1 MLCRKQPVFHTM
13 AGRMLKRVRRPTHD
27 HTTKGRPMMK
37 HMKTRLTALFAA
49 AAMALSLAGCGSA
62 ASSTASASAAA
73 SGSGQQAD
81 YTVGIL
87 QYTSHSSLDEIAAA
101 IQSELEQQA
110 QAAGVTISV
119 ELKNGQGDA
128 ATINDICK
136 MFVSDGVDLIIPIAT
151 PAATAAAAAVQ
162 GTDIPLVYSA
172 VTDPVEAQLAQ
183 SMEAPGENMTG
194 TSDYIDTAKILDL
207 VLANN
212 PDTKT
217 LGLIYNLGETNS
229 ATTIEDLRPVL
240 EEKGIQAVES
250 TVTTPGEVQMAA
262 QNLISQ
268 GVDAI
273 FVPIDNTVASAMSVL
288 ADEAIKGGVP
298 VYTAADS
305 MVRDGGLATTGVN
318 YTKLGELTA
327 QMAVQVLQGEDPATM
342 PVQVL
347 NDGIVTANTTTAAAL
362 GIDPDVFDLSGEGYV
377 SVE

>member
-1 MLCRKQPVFHTM
+1 
-13 AGRMLKRVRRPTHD
+13 
-27 HTTKGRPMMK
+27 MMK
-37 HMKTRLTALFAA
+37 TMKTRLTALFAA
-49 AAMALSLAGCGSA
+49 AAMGLSLAGCGSA
-62 ASSTASASAAA
+62 ASSASAAA

-110 QAAGVTISV
+110 LAAGVTIRV

-136 MFVSDGVDLIIPIAT
+136 MFVSDKVDLIIPIAT

-172 VTDPVEAQLAQ
+172 VTDPVAAQLAQ

-229 ATTIEDLRPVL
+229 AATIEALRPVL

-262 QNLISQ
+262 QNLVSK

-305 MVRDGGLATTGVN
+305 LVRDGGLATTGVN

-327 QMAVQVLQGEDPATM
+327 QMAVQVLQGEEPATM

-347 NDGIVTANTTTAAAL
+347 NDGIVTVNTTTAKAL
-362 GIDPDVFDLSGEGYV
+362 GIDPNVFDLTGEGYV

>member
-1 MLCRKQPVFHTM
+1 
-13 AGRMLKRVRRPTHD
+13 
-27 HTTKGRPMMK
+27 MMK
-37 HMKTRLTALFAA
+37 TMKTRLTALFAA
-49 AAMALSLAGCGSA
+49 AAMGLSLAGCGSA
-62 ASSTASASAAA
+62 ASSASAAA

-110 QAAGVTISV
+110 LAAGVTIRV

-136 MFVSDGVDLIIPIAT
+136 MFVSDKVDLIIPIAT

-172 VTDPVEAQLAQ
+172 VTDPVAAQLAQ

-229 ATTIEDLRPVL
+229 AATIEALRPVL

-262 QNLISQ
+262 QNLVSK

-305 MVRDGGLATTGVN
+305 LVRDGGLATTGVN

-327 QMAVQVLQGEDPATM
+327 QLAVQVLQGEEPATM

-347 NDGIVTANTTTAAAL
+347 NDGIVTVNTTTAKAL
-362 GIDPDVFDLSGEGYV
+362 GIDPNVFDLTGEGYV

>member
-1 MLCRKQPVFHTM
+1 
-13 AGRMLKRVRRPTHD
+13 
-27 HTTKGRPMMK
+27 MMK

-62 ASSTASASAAA
+62 ASSTSSASAAA

-110 QAAGVTISV
+110 QAAGVSISV

-240 EEKGIQAVES
+240 EKKGIQAVES

-262 QNLISQ
+262 QNLLSQ

-347 NDGIVTANTTTAAAL
+347 NDGIVTVNTTTAAAL

>member
-1 MLCRKQPVFHTM
+1 
-13 AGRMLKRVRRPTHD
+13 
-27 HTTKGRPMMK
+27 MMK
-37 HMKTRLTALFAA
+37 TMKTRLTALFAA
-49 AAMALSLAGCGSA
+49 AAMGLSLAGCGSA
-62 ASSTASASAAA
+62 ASSASAAA

-110 QAAGVTISV
+110 LAAGVTIRV

-136 MFVSDGVDLIIPIAT
+136 MFVSDKVDLIIPIAT

-172 VTDPVEAQLAQ
+172 VTDPVAAQLAQ

-212 PDTKT
+212 PDTNT

-229 ATTIEDLRPVL
+229 AATIEALRPVL

-262 QNLISQ
+262 QNLVSK

-305 MVRDGGLATTGVN
+305 LVRDGGLATTGVN

-327 QMAVQVLQGEDPATM
+327 QLAVQVLQGEDPATM

-347 NDGIVTANTTTAAAL
+347 NDGIVTVNTTTAKAL
-362 GIDPDVFDLSGEGYV
+362 GIDPNVFDLTGEGYV

>member
-1 MLCRKQPVFHTM
+1 
-13 AGRMLKRVRRPTHD
+13 
-27 HTTKGRPMMK
+27 MMK
-37 HMKTRLTALFAA
+37 TMKTRLTALFAA
-49 AAMALSLAGCGSA
+49 AAMGLSLAGCGSA
-62 ASSTASASAAA
+62 ASATSAAA

-151 PAATAAAAAVQ
+151 PAATAAAAAGQ

-172 VTDPVEAQLAQ
+172 VTDPVAAQLAQ

-229 ATTIEDLRPVL
+229 AATIEALRPVL

-262 QNLISQ
+262 QNLVSK

-305 MVRDGGLATTGVN
+305 LVRDGGLATTGVN

-347 NDGIVTANTTTAAAL
+347 NDGIVTVNTTTAKAL
-362 GIDPDVFDLSGEGYV
+362 GIDPNVFDLTGEGYV

>member
-1 MLCRKQPVFHTM
+1 
-13 AGRMLKRVRRPTHD
+13 
-27 HTTKGRPMMK
+27 MMK
-37 HMKTRLTALFAA
+37 TMKTRLTALFAA
-49 AAMALSLAGCGSA
+49 AAMGLSLAGCGSA
-62 ASSTASASAAA
+62 VSSASAAA

-110 QAAGVTISV
+110 LAAGVTIRV

-136 MFVSDGVDLIIPIAT
+136 MFVSDKVDLIIPIAT

-172 VTDPVEAQLAQ
+172 VTDPVAAQLAQ

-229 ATTIEDLRPVL
+229 AATIEALRPVL

-262 QNLISQ
+262 QNLVSK

-305 MVRDGGLATTGVN
+305 LVRDGGLATTGVN

-347 NDGIVTANTTTAAAL
+347 NDGIVTVNTTTAKAL
-362 GIDPDVFDLSGEGYV
+362 GIDPNVFDLTGEGYV

>member
-1 MLCRKQPVFHTM
+1 
-13 AGRMLKRVRRPTHD
+13 
-27 HTTKGRPMMK
+27 MMK

-136 MFVSDGVDLIIPIAT
+136 MFVSDKVDLIIPIAT

-229 ATTIEDLRPVL
+229 ATTIEALRPVL

-262 QNLISQ
+262 QNLVSK

-347 NDGIVTANTTTAAAL
+347 NDGIVTVNTTTAAAL

>member
-1 MLCRKQPVFHTM
+1 
-13 AGRMLKRVRRPTHD
+13 
-27 HTTKGRPMMK
+27 MMK

-62 ASSTASASAAA
+62 ASSTASVSAAD

-347 NDGIVTANTTTAAAL
+347 NDGIVTVNTTTAAAL

>member
-1 MLCRKQPVFHTM
+1 
-13 AGRMLKRVRRPTHD
+13 
-27 HTTKGRPMMK
+27 MMK

-62 ASSTASASAAA
+62 ASSTSSASAAA

-110 QAAGVTISV
+110 QAAGVTIRV

-240 EEKGIQAVES
+240 EKKGIQAVES

-347 NDGIVTANTTTAAAL
+347 NDGIVTVNTTTAAAL

>member
-1 MLCRKQPVFHTM
+1 
-13 AGRMLKRVRRPTHD
+13 
-27 HTTKGRPMMK
+27 MMK

-136 MFVSDGVDLIIPIAT
+136 MFVSDGVDLIIPTAT

-172 VTDPVEAQLAQ
+172 VTDPVETQLAQ

-288 ADEAIKGGVP
+288 ADEAIKGSVP

-347 NDGIVTANTTTAAAL
+347 NDGIVTVNTTTAAAL

>member
-1 MLCRKQPVFHTM
+1 
-13 AGRMLKRVRRPTHD
+13 
-27 HTTKGRPMMK
+27 MMK

>member
-1 MLCRKQPVFHTM
+1 
-13 AGRMLKRVRRPTHD
+13 
-27 HTTKGRPMMK
+27 MMK
-37 HMKTRLTALFAA
+37 TMKTRLTALFAA
-49 AAMALSLAGCGSA
+49 AAMGLSLAGCGSA
-62 ASSTASASAAA
+62 ASSASAAA

-110 QAAGVTISV
+110 LAAGVTIRV

-136 MFVSDGVDLIIPIAT
+136 MFVSDKVDLIIPIAT

-172 VTDPVEAQLAQ
+172 VTDPVAAQLAQ

-212 PDTKT
+212 PDTNT

-229 ATTIEDLRPVL
+229 AATIEALRPVL

-262 QNLISQ
+262 QNLVSK

-305 MVRDGGLATTGVN
+305 LVRDGGLATTGVN

-347 NDGIVTANTTTAAAL
+347 NDGIVTVNTTTAKAL
-362 GIDPDVFDLSGEGYV
+362 GIDPNMFDLTGEGYV

>member
-1 MLCRKQPVFHTM
+1 
-13 AGRMLKRVRRPTHD
+13 
-27 HTTKGRPMMK
+27 MMK
-37 HMKTRLTALFAA
+37 TMKTRLTALFAA
-49 AAMALSLAGCGSA
+49 AAMGLSLAGCGSA
-62 ASSTASASAAA
+62 ASATSAAA

-110 QAAGVTISV
+110 LAAGVAIRV

-136 MFVSDGVDLIIPIAT
+136 MFVSDKVDLIIPIAT

-172 VTDPVEAQLAQ
+172 VTDPVAAQLAQ

-207 VLANN
+207 MLANN

-229 ATTIEDLRPVL
+229 AATIEALRPVL

-262 QNLISQ
+262 QNLVSK

-305 MVRDGGLATTGVN
+305 LVRDGGLATTGVN

-347 NDGIVTANTTTAAAL
+347 NDGIVTVNTTTAKAL
-362 GIDPDVFDLSGEGYV
+362 GIDPNVFDLTGEGYV

>member
-1 MLCRKQPVFHTM
+1 
-13 AGRMLKRVRRPTHD
+13 
-27 HTTKGRPMMK
+27 MMK

-62 ASSTASASAAA
+62 ASSTASVSAAA

-347 NDGIVTANTTTAAAL
+347 NDGIVTVNTTTAAAL

>member
-1 MLCRKQPVFHTM
+1 
-13 AGRMLKRVRRPTHD
+13 
-27 HTTKGRPMMK
+27 MMK

-110 QAAGVTISV
+110 QAAGVSISV

-347 NDGIVTANTTTAAAL
+347 NDGIVTVNTTTAAAL

>member
-1 MLCRKQPVFHTM
+1 
-13 AGRMLKRVRRPTHD
+13 
-27 HTTKGRPMMK
+27 MMK
-37 HMKTRLTALFAA
+37 TMKTRLTALFAA
-49 AAMALSLAGCGSA
+49 AAMGLSLAGCGSA
-62 ASSTASASAAA
+62 ASSASAAA

-110 QAAGVTISV
+110 LAAGVTIRV

-172 VTDPVEAQLAQ
+172 VTDPVAAQLAQ

-229 ATTIEDLRPVL
+229 AATIEALRPVL

-262 QNLISQ
+262 QNLVSK

-305 MVRDGGLATTGVN
+305 LVRDGGLATTGVN

-347 NDGIVTANTTTAAAL
+347 NDGIVTVNTTTAKAL
-362 GIDPDVFDLSGEGYV
+362 GIDPNVFDLTGEGYV

>member
-1 MLCRKQPVFHTM
+1 
-13 AGRMLKRVRRPTHD
+13 
-27 HTTKGRPMMK
+27 MMK
-37 HMKTRLTALFAA
+37 TMKTRLTALFAA
-49 AAMALSLAGCGSA
+49 AAMGLSLAGCGSA
-62 ASSTASASAAA
+62 ASSASAAA

-110 QAAGVTISV
+110 LAAGVTISV

-136 MFVSDGVDLIIPIAT
+136 MFVSDKVDLIIPIAT

-172 VTDPVEAQLAQ
+172 VTDPVAAQLAQ

-229 ATTIEDLRPVL
+229 AATIEALRPVL

-262 QNLISQ
+262 QNLVSK

-305 MVRDGGLATTGVN
+305 LVRDGGLATTGVN

-347 NDGIVTANTTTAAAL
+347 NDGIVTVNTTTAKAL
-362 GIDPDVFDLSGEGYV
+362 GIDPNVFDLTGEGYV

>member
-1 MLCRKQPVFHTM
+1 
-13 AGRMLKRVRRPTHD
+13 
-27 HTTKGRPMMK
+27 MMK

-305 MVRDGGLATTGVN
+305 LVRDGGLATTGVN

-347 NDGIVTANTTTAAAL
+347 NDGIVTVNTTTAAAL
-362 GIDPDVFDLSGEGYV
+362 GIDPNVFDLSGEGYV

>member
-1 MLCRKQPVFHTM
+1 
-13 AGRMLKRVRRPTHD
+13 
-27 HTTKGRPMMK
+27 MMK

-62 ASSTASASAAA
+62 ASSTASAA
-73 SGSGQQAD
+73 SGSGQSAD

-110 QAAGVTISV
+110 QAAGVSISV

-347 NDGIVTANTTTAAAL
+347 NDGIVTVNTTTAAAL

>member
-1 MLCRKQPVFHTM
+1 
-13 AGRMLKRVRRPTHD
+13 
-27 HTTKGRPMMK
+27 MMK
-37 HMKTRLTALFAA
+37 TMKTRLTALFAA
-49 AAMALSLAGCGSA
+49 AAMGLSLAGCGSA
-62 ASSTASASAAA
+62 ASATSAAA

-110 QAAGVTISV
+110 LAAGVTIRV

-136 MFVSDGVDLIIPIAT
+136 MFVSDKVDLIIPIAT

-172 VTDPVEAQLAQ
+172 VTDPVAAQLAQ

-229 ATTIEDLRPVL
+229 AATIEALRPVL

-262 QNLISQ
+262 QNLVSK

-305 MVRDGGLATTGVN
+305 LVRDGGLATTGVN

-327 QMAVQVLQGEDPATM
+327 QMAVQVLQGEEPATM

-347 NDGIVTANTTTAAAL
+347 NDGIVTVNTTTAKAL
-362 GIDPDVFDLSGEGYV
+362 GIDPNVFDLTGEGYV

>member
-1 MLCRKQPVFHTM
+1 
-13 AGRMLKRVRRPTHD
+13 
-27 HTTKGRPMMK
+27 MMK
-37 HMKTRLTALFAA
+37 TMKTRLTALFAA
-49 AAMALSLAGCGSA
+49 AAMGLSLAGCGSA
-62 ASSTASASAAA
+62 ASSASAAA

-110 QAAGVTISV
+110 LTAGVTIRV

-136 MFVSDGVDLIIPIAT
+136 MFVSDKVNLIIPIAT

-172 VTDPVEAQLAQ
+172 VTDPVAAQLAQ

-229 ATTIEDLRPVL
+229 AATIEALRPVL

-262 QNLISQ
+262 QNLVSK

-305 MVRDGGLATTGVN
+305 LVRDGGLATTGVN

-327 QMAVQVLQGEDPATM
+327 QMAVQVLQGEEPATM

-347 NDGIVTANTTTAAAL
+347 NDGIVTVNTTTAKAL
-362 GIDPDVFDLSGEGYV
+362 GIDPNVFDLTGEGYV

>member
-1 MLCRKQPVFHTM
+1 
-13 AGRMLKRVRRPTHD
+13 
-27 HTTKGRPMMK
+27 MMK

-229 ATTIEDLRPVL
+229 AITIEDLRPVL

-347 NDGIVTANTTTAAAL
+347 NDGIVTVNTTTAAAL

>member
-1 MLCRKQPVFHTM
+1 
-13 AGRMLKRVRRPTHD
+13 
-27 HTTKGRPMMK
+27 MMK

-229 ATTIEDLRPVL
+229 ATTIEALRPVL

-262 QNLISQ
+262 QNLVSK

-347 NDGIVTANTTTAAAL
+347 NDGIVTVNTTTAAAL

>member
-1 MLCRKQPVFHTM
+1 
-13 AGRMLKRVRRPTHD
+13 
-27 HTTKGRPMMK
+27 MMK
-37 HMKTRLTALFAA
+37 TMKTRLTALFAA
-49 AAMALSLAGCGSA
+49 AAMGLSLAGCGSA
-62 ASSTASASAAA
+62 ASSASAAA

-110 QAAGVTISV
+110 LAAGVTIRV

-136 MFVSDGVDLIIPIAT
+136 MFVSDKVDLIIPIAT

-172 VTDPVEAQLAQ
+172 VTDPVAAQLAQ

-212 PDTKT
+212 PDTKA

-229 ATTIEDLRPVL
+229 AATIEALRPVL

-262 QNLISQ
+262 QNLVSK

-305 MVRDGGLATTGVN
+305 LVRDGGLATTGVN

-347 NDGIVTANTTTAAAL
+347 NDGIVTVNTTTAKAL
-362 GIDPDVFDLSGEGYV
+362 GIDPNVFDLTGEGYV

>member
-1 MLCRKQPVFHTM
+1 
-13 AGRMLKRVRRPTHD
+13 
-27 HTTKGRPMMK
+27 MMK
-37 HMKTRLTALFAA
+37 TMKTRLTALFAA
-49 AAMALSLAGCGSA
+49 AAMGLSLAGCGSA
-62 ASSTASASAAA
+62 ASSASAAA

-110 QAAGVTISV
+110 LAAGVTIRV

-136 MFVSDGVDLIIPIAT
+136 MFVSDKVDLIIPIAT

-172 VTDPVEAQLAQ
+172 VTDPVAAQLAQ

-212 PDTKT
+212 LDTNT

-229 ATTIEDLRPVL
+229 AATIEALRPVL

-262 QNLISQ
+262 QNLVSK

-305 MVRDGGLATTGVN
+305 LVRDGGLATTGVN

-327 QMAVQVLQGEDPATM
+327 QLAVQVLQGEDPATM

-347 NDGIVTANTTTAAAL
+347 NDGIVTVNTTTAKAL
-362 GIDPDVFDLSGEGYV
+362 GIDPNVFDLTGEGYV

>member
-1 MLCRKQPVFHTM
+1 
-13 AGRMLKRVRRPTHD
+13 
-27 HTTKGRPMMK
+27 MMK

-62 ASSTASASAAA
+62 ASSTASVSAAA

-136 MFVSDGVDLIIPIAT
+136 MFVSDKVDLIIPIAT

-347 NDGIVTANTTTAAAL
+347 NDGIVTVNTTTAAAL

>member
-1 MLCRKQPVFHTM
+1 
-13 AGRMLKRVRRPTHD
+13 
-27 HTTKGRPMMK
+27 MMK
-37 HMKTRLTALFAA
+37 TMKTRLTALFAA
-49 AAMALSLAGCGSA
+49 AAMGLSLAGCGSA
-62 ASSTASASAAA
+62 ASSASAAA

-110 QAAGVTISV
+110 LAAGVTIRV

-136 MFVSDGVDLIIPIAT
+136 MFVSDKVDLIIPIAT

-172 VTDPVEAQLAQ
+172 VTDPVAAQLAQ

-229 ATTIEDLRPVL
+229 AATIEALRPVL

-262 QNLISQ
+262 QNLVSK

-305 MVRDGGLATTGVN
+305 LVRDGGLATTGVN

-347 NDGIVTANTTTAAAL
+347 NDGIVTVNTTTAKAL
-362 GIDPDVFDLSGEGYV
+362 GIDPNVFDLTGEGFV

>member
-1 MLCRKQPVFHTM
+1 
-13 AGRMLKRVRRPTHD
+13 
-27 HTTKGRPMMK
+27 MMK
-37 HMKTRLTALFAA
+37 TMKTRLTALFAA
-49 AAMALSLAGCGSA
+49 AAMGLSLAGCGSA
-62 ASSTASASAAA
+62 ASSASAAA

-101 IQSELEQQA
+101 IQSELEQKA
-110 QAAGVTISV
+110 LAAGVTIRV

-172 VTDPVEAQLAQ
+172 VTDPVAAQLAQ

-229 ATTIEDLRPVL
+229 AATIEALRPVL

-262 QNLISQ
+262 QNLVSK

-305 MVRDGGLATTGVN
+305 LVRDGGLATTGVN

-347 NDGIVTANTTTAAAL
+347 NDGIVTVNTTTAKAL
-362 GIDPDVFDLSGEGYV
+362 GIDPNVFDLTGEGYV

>member
-1 MLCRKQPVFHTM
+1 
-13 AGRMLKRVRRPTHD
+13 
-27 HTTKGRPMMK
+27 MMK
-37 HMKTRLTALFAA
+37 TMKTRLTALFAA
-49 AAMALSLAGCGSA
+49 AAMGLSLAGCGSA
-62 ASSTASASAAA
+62 ASSASAAA

-110 QAAGVTISV
+110 LAAGVTIRV

-136 MFVSDGVDLIIPIAT
+136 MFVSDKVDLIIPIAT

-172 VTDPVEAQLAQ
+172 VTDPVAAQLAQ
-183 SMEAPGENMTG
+183 SMETPGENMTG

-229 ATTIEDLRPVL
+229 AATIEALRPVL

-262 QNLISQ
+262 QNLVSK

-305 MVRDGGLATTGVN
+305 LVRDGGLATTGVN

-327 QMAVQVLQGEDPATM
+327 QMAVQVLQGEEPATM

-347 NDGIVTANTTTAAAL
+347 NDGIVTVNTTTAKAL
-362 GIDPDVFDLSGEGYV
+362 GIDPNMFDLTGEGYV

>member
-1 MLCRKQPVFHTM
+1 
-13 AGRMLKRVRRPTHD
+13 
-27 HTTKGRPMMK
+27 MMK
-37 HMKTRLTALFAA
+37 TMKTRLTALFAA
-49 AAMALSLAGCGSA
+49 AAMGLSLAGCGSA
-62 ASSTASASAAA
+62 ASATSAAA

-110 QAAGVTISV
+110 LAAGVTISV

-136 MFVSDGVDLIIPIAT
+136 MFVSDKVDLIIPIAT

-172 VTDPVEAQLAQ
+172 VTDPVAAQLAQ

-229 ATTIEDLRPVL
+229 AATIEALRPVL

-262 QNLISQ
+262 QNLVSK

-305 MVRDGGLATTGVN
+305 LVRDGGLATTGVN

-347 NDGIVTANTTTAAAL
+347 NDGIVTVNTTTAKAL
-362 GIDPDVFDLSGEGYV
+362 GIDPNVFDLTGEGYV

>member
-1 MLCRKQPVFHTM
+1 
-13 AGRMLKRVRRPTHD
+13 
-27 HTTKGRPMMK
+27 MMK

-172 VTDPVEAQLAQ
+172 VTDPVETQLAQ

-262 QNLISQ
+262 QNLVSK

-305 MVRDGGLATTGVN
+305 LVRDGGLATTGVN

-347 NDGIVTANTTTAAAL
+347 NDGIVTVNTTTAKAL
-362 GIDPDVFDLSGEGYV
+362 GIDPNVFDLTGEGYV

>member
-1 MLCRKQPVFHTM
+1 M
-13 AGRMLKRVRRPTHD
+13 
-27 HTTKGRPMMK
+27 
-37 HMKTRLTALFAA
+37 
-49 AAMALSLAGCGSA
+49 
-62 ASSTASASAAA
+62 
-73 SGSGQQAD
+73 
-81 YTVGIL
+81 
-87 QYTSHSSLDEIAAA
+87 
-101 IQSELEQQA
+101 
-110 QAAGVTISV
+110 
-119 ELKNGQGDA
+119 
-128 ATINDICK
+128 
-136 MFVSDGVDLIIPIAT
+136 
-151 PAATAAAAAVQ
+151 
-162 GTDIPLVYSA
+162 
-172 VTDPVEAQLAQ
+172 EAQLAQ

-229 ATTIEDLRPVL
+229 ATTIEDLRLVL

-347 NDGIVTANTTTAAAL
+347 NDGIVTVNTTTAAAL

>member
-1 MLCRKQPVFHTM
+1 
-13 AGRMLKRVRRPTHD
+13 
-27 HTTKGRPMMK
+27 MK

-347 NDGIVTANTTTAAAL
+347 NDGVVTVNTTTAAAL

>member
-1 MLCRKQPVFHTM
+1 
-13 AGRMLKRVRRPTHD
+13 
-27 HTTKGRPMMK
+27 MMK
-37 HMKTRLTALFAA
+37 TMKTRLTALFAA
-49 AAMALSLAGCGSA
+49 ASMGLSLAGCGSA
-62 ASSTASASAAA
+62 ASSASAAA

-110 QAAGVTISV
+110 LAAGVTIRV

-136 MFVSDGVDLIIPIAT
+136 MFVSDKVDLIIPIAT

-172 VTDPVEAQLAQ
+172 VTDPVAAQLAQ

-229 ATTIEDLRPVL
+229 AATIEALRPVL

-262 QNLISQ
+262 QNLVSK

-305 MVRDGGLATTGVN
+305 LVRDGGLATTGVN

-327 QMAVQVLQGEDPATM
+327 QMAVQVLQGEEPATM

-347 NDGIVTANTTTAAAL
+347 NDGIVTVNTTTAKAL
-362 GIDPDVFDLSGEGYV
+362 GIDPNVFDLTGEGYV

>member
-1 MLCRKQPVFHTM
+1 
-13 AGRMLKRVRRPTHD
+13 
-27 HTTKGRPMMK
+27 MMK
-37 HMKTRLTALFAA
+37 TMKTRLTALFAA
-49 AAMALSLAGCGSA
+49 AAMGLSLAGCGSA
-62 ASSTASASAAA
+62 ASATSAAA

-110 QAAGVTISV
+110 LAAGVTIRV

-136 MFVSDGVDLIIPIAT
+136 MFVSDKVDLIIPIAT

-172 VTDPVEAQLAQ
+172 VTDPVAAQLAQ

-212 PDTKT
+212 LDTNT

-229 ATTIEDLRPVL
+229 AATIEALRPVL

-262 QNLISQ
+262 QNLVSK

-305 MVRDGGLATTGVN
+305 LVRDGGLATTGVN

-327 QMAVQVLQGEDPATM
+327 QLAVQVLQGEDPATM

-347 NDGIVTANTTTAAAL
+347 NDGIVTVNTTTAKAL
-362 GIDPDVFDLSGEGYV
+362 GIDPNVFDLTGEGYV

>member
-1 MLCRKQPVFHTM
+1 
-13 AGRMLKRVRRPTHD
+13 
-27 HTTKGRPMMK
+27 MMK
-37 HMKTRLTALFAA
+37 TMKTRLTALFAA
-49 AAMALSLAGCGSA
+49 AAMGLSLAGCGSA
-62 ASSTASASAAA
+62 ASATSAAA

-110 QAAGVTISV
+110 LAAGVTIRV

-172 VTDPVEAQLAQ
+172 VTDPVAAQLAQ

-229 ATTIEDLRPVL
+229 AATIEALRPVL

-262 QNLISQ
+262 QNLVSK

-305 MVRDGGLATTGVN
+305 LVRDGGLATTGVN

-327 QMAVQVLQGEDPATM
+327 QLAVQVLQGEEPATM

-347 NDGIVTANTTTAAAL
+347 NDGIVTVNTTTAKAL
-362 GIDPDVFDLSGEGYV
+362 GIDPNVFDLTGEGYV